1 MLGLVLNYGKKQ
13 RKLHRNRNLSIKD
26 SKNSSLKRDGG
37 DGVDVKNNKKENPD
51 KWIGFTNNQF
61 AT

>member
-26 SKNSSLKRDGG
+26 NKNNSLKHDGG
-37 DGVDVKNNKKENPD
+37 GVKNNKKENPD

>member
-26 SKNSSLKRDGG
+26 NKNNSLKHDGG
-37 DGVDVKNNKKENPD
+37 GDVKNNKKENPD